1 VPIIE
6 LWQRVVPLIVTTG
19 VANLPASQLVQM
31 VDPAVDWYL
40 PASQLLQFVA
50 PANEY
55 VPAPQLVQDAE
66 LVCDVKPENLP
77 A

>member
-19 VANLPASQLVQM
+19 VANLPASQLVQF
-31 VDPAVDWYL
+31 A
-40 PASQLLQFVA
+40 A